1 MAIDSKVDTRA
12 TVAFAKGESYNK
24 SVYALLSELSIEI
37 VLRSR
42 PDYPS
47 EAYSF
52 MKSQIPKEVNLNI
65 VE

>member
-24 SVYALLSELSIEI
+24 SVDLLQSKLLTEI

-52 MKSQIPKEVNLNI
+52 MKSQIPKEENLNI